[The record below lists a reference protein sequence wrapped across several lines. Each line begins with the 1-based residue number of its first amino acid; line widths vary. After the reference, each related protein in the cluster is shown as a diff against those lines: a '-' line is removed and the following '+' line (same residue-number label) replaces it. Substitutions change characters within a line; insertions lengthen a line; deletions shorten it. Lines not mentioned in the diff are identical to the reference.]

1 MLSEIQLRKEEWGIN
16 VALPQSAEQY
26 YYNGINASM
35 NEYGVTTGIS
45 EYLERDGIKWNT
57 NGLGCHDYRNF

>member
-1 MLSEIQLRKEEWGIN
+1 MGEVNFMLSEIQLRKEEWGIN

-45 EYLERDGIKWNT
+45 NIWNAT
-57 NGLGCHDYRNF
+57 A

>member
-26 YYNGINASM
+26 YYNGINASR

-57 NGLGCHDYRNF
+57 NGLGCHD

>member
-45 EYLERDGIKWNT
+45 EYLERDGIKWNIKRF
-57 NGLGCHDYRNF
+57 GMP